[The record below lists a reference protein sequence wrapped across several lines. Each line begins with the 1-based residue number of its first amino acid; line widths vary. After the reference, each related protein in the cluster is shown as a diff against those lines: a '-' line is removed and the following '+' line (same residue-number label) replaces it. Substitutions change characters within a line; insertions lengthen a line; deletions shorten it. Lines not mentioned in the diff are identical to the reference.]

1 MTMYSRFA
9 RSLTAIFDEAGVF
22 SYNEWTRFL
31 GLSSVDVLREWMTD
45 LSVPPPDLLRIVLD
59 TLELT
64 ADVPLGPIEGF
75 KEMAAQ
81 PSTEVSPLGSCMG
94 ETVADYMKTGS
105 LEFLKRLRKMPAG
118 EQSRQLLGSVRPY
131 P

>member
-1 MTMYSRFA
+1 
-9 RSLTAIFDEAGVF
+9 
-22 SYNEWTRFL
+22 
-31 GLSSVDVLREWMTD
+31 
-45 LSVPPPDLLRIVLD
+45 
-59 TLELT
+59 
-64 ADVPLGPIEGF
+64 
-75 KEMAAQ
+75 
-81 PSTEVSPLGSCMG
+81 MG